1 MAVYEH
7 AKPRGLC
14 WVSFERM
21 LVYEE
26 RGGSVTTASCSRRR
40 VLMKGGMKELIR
52 KSVRPPA
59 DMFCGRIF
67 YITENS

>member
-26 RGGSVTTASCSRRR
+26 RG
-40 VLMKGGMKELIR
+40 
-52 KSVRPPA
+52 
-59 DMFCGRIF
+59 DQ
-67 YITENS
+67 